1 MNETAKNANKSG
13 WFTRLRQRLVAVPR
27 RVWLSLL
34 VVSVLVHIMAVGAVL
49 VLLFGGERGG
59 GDGETSV
66 VISAGEI
73 GPEELQL
80 DLTAQSPPEQ
90 VVEAT
95 AELDLS
101 ELLEVPLDTD
111 FNDMMMDNATM
122 AAIAPAM
129 PMPSAAVTQRA
140 LPGGGLIDGTPQTF
154 ADYIEHLQ
162 NTGIDVVFAID
173 ATGSMVWV
181 HRKVRERM
189 GQLAGYVRNLV
200 PLARFGIIAYR
211 DYNDYEFVTRI
222 SQPSFDIV
230 KGRDFMAAID
240 AVGGG
245 DVPEAVTQALRD
257 AESKIAWRPGAQRVV
272 IVIGDA
278 PPHARESGEA
288 AQIAERMKSRGGR
301 LSLLDSRVEA
311 NLSMLGRNLPQNGR
325 ADLLRQG
332 VMPQFKRLARL
343 GGGTA
348 ATLAAERQLMKT
360 LALLIFDDRFHDE
373 LAPFLA
379 NLE

>member
-1 MNETAKNANKSG
+1 MIEKPKKSG
-13 WFTRLRQRLVAVPR
+13 WYSRLRQRLVAVPK
-27 RVWLSLL
+27 RVWLGLL
-34 VVSVLVHIMAVGAVL
+34 AASVAVHIAAVGSVL
-49 VLLFGGERGG
+49 VLLFGGDRGG
-59 GDGETSV
+59 GDGEPSV
-66 VISAGEI
+66 IISAGEQ
-73 GPEELQL
+73 GPQEL
-80 DLTAQSPPEQ
+80 DLESQEQ
-90 VVEAT
+90 IAPQPVEDAV

-101 ELLEVPLDTD
+101 ELMQVPLDTD

-140 LPGGGLIDGTPQTF
+140 LPGGGLIDGVPQSF
-154 ADYIEHLQ
+154 ADYIAHLQ

-189 GQLAGYVRNLV
+189 AQLAGYVRSLV

-222 SQPSFDIV
+222 SQPSFDIE
-230 KGRDFMAAID
+230 KGRGFMAAID

-257 AESKIAWRPGAQRVV
+257 AEGKVAWRPGAQRVV
-272 IVIGDA
+272 IIIGDA
-278 PPHARESGEA
+278 PPHARETTEA
-288 AQIAERMKSRGGR
+288 AQIAERMKSRGAR
-301 LSLLDSRVEA
+301 LSFLDSRVEA
-311 NLSMLGRNLPQNGR
+311 NRRLLGRHKQADSG

-379 NLE
+379 NLQ

>member
-1 MNETAKNANKSG
+1 MSETNKKPDKSG
-13 WFTRLRQRLVAVPR
+13 WFTQLKRRLIAVPR

-34 VVSVLVHIMAVGAVL
+34 AVSILVHIVAVGAVL

-73 GPEELQL
+73 GPDELQL
-80 DLTAQSPPEQ
+80 DLTAQSPPEP
-90 VVEAT
+90 VVEAV

-257 AESKIAWRPGAQRVV
+257 AETKIAWRPGAQRVV

-278 PPHARESGEA
+278 PPHGRESGEA

>member
-1 MNETAKNANKSG
+1 MTSKTIPESQKSG
-13 WFTRLRQRLVAVPR
+13 WLGQLRKRLIGVPR
-27 RVWLSLL
+27 RVWIGLL
-34 VVSVLVHIMAVGAVL
+34 VGSAILHVVAVGFVL
-49 VLLFGGERGG
+49 LLLFGGERGSG
-59 GDGETSV
+59 AEQDSV
-66 VISAGEI
+66 VISAGEA
-73 GPEELQL
+73 GPEEL
-80 DLTAQSPPEQ
+80 DLTLDSQTPPETFR
-90 VVEAT
+90 EAE
-95 AELDLS
+95 AALDLS

-111 FNDMMMDNATM
+111 FNDLMMDNANM

-129 PMPSAAVTQRA
+129 PLPTAAVTQRA
-140 LPGGGLIDGTPQTF
+140 LPGGGLISGVPETF

-162 NTGIDVVFAID
+162 KTGIDVVFAID

-181 HRKVRERM
+181 HKKVHERM
-189 GQLAGYVRNLV
+189 EQLATYIRSLV

-211 DYNDYEFVTRI
+211 DYNDLEFVTRI
-222 SQPSFDIV
+222 TQPSFDIV
-230 KGRDFMAAID
+230 KSRNFIAAID

-245 DVPEAVTQALRD
+245 DYPEAVTQALRD
-257 AESKIAWRPGAQRVV
+257 AETKIAWRPGAQRVV

-278 PPHARESGEA
+278 PPHSHEAGEA
-288 AQIAERMKSRGGR
+288 AEIAERLKSHGGR

-311 NLSMLGRNLPQNGR
+311 NRAMLGR
-325 ADLLRQG
+325 ADLLKQG
-332 VMPQFKRLARL
+332 TMPQFKRLARL

-360 LALLIFDDRFHDE
+360 LALLIFDDKFHDE

>member
-1 MNETAKNANKSG
+1 MTKKPQKSG
-13 WFTRLRQRLVAVPR
+13 WYSRLRQRLVAVPK
-27 RVWLSLL
+27 RVWLGLL
-34 VVSVLVHIMAVGAVL
+34 AVSVVVHIMAVGSVL
-49 VLLFGGERGG
+49 VLLFGGDRGG
-59 GDGETSV
+59 GDGEPSV
-66 VISAGEI
+66 VISAGEQ
-73 GPEELQL
+73 GPQEL
-80 DLTAQSPPEQ
+80 DLESQEQ
-90 VVEAT
+90 IAPQPIEDAV

-101 ELLEVPLDTD
+101 ELMQVPLDTD

-140 LPGGGLIDGTPQTF
+140 LPGGGLIDGVPQSF
-154 ADYIEHLQ
+154 ADYIAHLQ

-189 GQLAGYVRNLV
+189 AQLAGYVRSLV

-222 SQPSFDIV
+222 SQPSFDIE
-230 KGRDFMAAID
+230 KGRGFMAAID

-257 AESKIAWRPGAQRVV
+257 AEGKVAWRPGAQRVV
-272 IVIGDA
+272 IIIGDA
-278 PPHARESGEA
+278 PPHARETTEA
-288 AQIAERMKSRGGR
+288 AQIAERMKSRGAR
-301 LSLLDSRVEA
+301 LSFLDSRVEA
-311 NLSMLGRNLPQNGR
+311 NRRLLGRHKQADSG

-379 NLE
+379 NLQ

>member
-80 DLTAQSPPEQ
+80 DLTAQSPPEP